1 MITPNSMENDPDQ
14 ADETNTTG
22 PTGGNVPIRKATEKT
37 TSFVQFSGIAFQ
49 MLGTIGLGVW
59 AGMKLDAWQNNHRP
73 IWTIVLSLTAIGA
86 SLYLFIRQLTK
97 K

>member
-1 MITPNSMENDPDQ
+1 MENPLDQPEENRPDQ
-14 ADETNTTG
+14 PNKPDLLKRT
-22 PTGGNVPIRKATEKT
+22 TEKT

-59 AGMKLDAWQNNHRP
+59 VGLKIDEWQDNRRP
-73 IWTIVLSLTAIGA
+73 IWTIILSLTAIGA
-86 SLYLFIRQLTK
+86 SLYLFIKQLTK

>member
-1 MITPNSMENDPDQ
+1 MENDPDQ
-14 ADETNTTG
+14 PNQHRPEEPVRGSNPVTKT
-22 PTGGNVPIRKATEKT
+22 TEKT
-37 TSFVQFSGIAFQ
+37 TSFAQFSGIAFQ

-59 AGMKLDAWQNNHRP
+59 AGMKIDQWQNNHRP

>member
-1 MITPNSMENDPDQ
+1 MENTPDQ
-14 ADETNTTG
+14 PEENR
-22 PTGGNVPIRKATEKT
+22 PIESNKSDPLKSTTEKT

-59 AGMKLDAWQNNHRP
+59 GGMKIDEWQDNRRP
-73 IWTIVLSLTAIGA
+73 VWTIILSLTAIGA

>member
-1 MITPNSMENDPDQ
+1 MENDPDQ
-14 ADETNTTG
+14 LNQDYPNKPVRDDG
-22 PTGGNVPIRKATEKT
+22 PRKKVVEKT

-49 MLGTIGLGVW
+49 MLATIGLGVW
-59 AGMKLDAWQNNHRP
+59 AGMKLDAWQHNRRP
-73 IWTIVLSLTAIGA
+73 IWTITLSLTAIGA

>member
-1 MITPNSMENDPDQ
+1 MENDPDQ
-14 ADETNTTG
+14 PNQHYPEE
-22 PTGGNVPIRKATEKT
+22 PIRSSDPLTKTTEKT

-59 AGMKLDAWQNNHRP
+59 AGMKIDQWQNNHRP

>member
-1 MITPNSMENDPDQ
+1 MENTPDQ
-14 ADETNTTG
+14 PDHNDL
-22 PTGGNVPIRKATEKT
+22 NKPIRGGKLPAKVTEKT

-59 AGMKLDAWQNNHRP
+59 VGMKLDGWQNNRRP

>member
-1 MITPNSMENDPDQ
+1 MENPPNQPEENRSDQPTKPDLLKR
-14 ADETNTTG
+14 TTE
-22 PTGGNVPIRKATEKT
+22 RT

-59 AGMKLDAWQNNHRP
+59 VGLKIDEWQDNRRP
-73 IWTIVLSLTAIGA
+73 IWTIILSLTAIGA
-86 SLYLFIRQLTK
+86 SLYLFIKQLTK

>member
-1 MITPNSMENDPDQ
+1 MENDPDQ
-14 ADETNTTG
+14 PEQSNPDKPVRG
-22 PTGGNVPIRKATEKT
+22 DQPIKNVTEKT

-59 AGMKLDAWQNNHRP
+59 IGMKLDAWQNNHRP
-73 IWTIVLSLTAIGA
+73 VWTIILSLTAIGA

-97 K
+97 R

>member
-1 MITPNSMENDPDQ
+1 MENYPDQPDAQDPDKW
-14 ADETNTTG
+14 G
-22 PTGGNVPIRKATEKT
+22 RGNEPVKKVTEKT

-49 MLGTIGLGVW
+49 MLGTIGLGVY
-59 AGMKLDAWQNNHRP
+59 AGMKIDAWQNNHRP
-73 IWTIVLSLTAIGA
+73 IWTIVLSLMAIGA

>member
-1 MITPNSMENDPDQ
+1 MENDPDQ
-14 ADETNTTG
+14 PDAFEPG
-22 PTGGNVPIRKATEKT
+22 KPIRSDKPLEKIAEKT

-59 AGMKLDAWQNNHRP
+59 AGMKLDAWQNNQRP
-73 IWTIVLSLTAIGA
+73 VWTIILSLTAIGA

>member
-1 MITPNSMENDPDQ
+1 MQSDPDQ
-14 ADETNTTG
+14 PAPNESDK
-22 PTGGNVPIRKATEKT
+22 PTRDDDSMKKATEQTK
-37 TSFVQFSGIAFQ
+37 SFAEYSGIAFQ

-59 AGMKLDAWQNNHRP
+59 AGMKLDEWQHNPRP

>member
-1 MITPNSMENDPDQ
+1 MLLFSSMENDPEQ
-14 ADETNTTG
+14 SNQ
-22 PTGGNVPIRKATEKT
+22 NVPNKPVRDNDPIKKATEKS

-59 AGMKLDAWQNNHRP
+59 AGMKLDQWQNNHRP
-73 IWTIVLSLTAIGA
+73 VWTIVLSLMAIGA